1 MIVVSDTSAITALI
15 QIDRVELLFEIFE
28 GVVIPEAVAEELAVS
43 HLALPPWIRTMCVR
57 DPQSA
62 AELRNQLDAGES
74 EAIALAVELG
84 ADFLLID
91 EKLGR
96 AAAKRAGLTTIGILG
111 VASVAKRMGLLVSV
125 AVIIRE
131 LRERASFWISPE
143 LEARVLRDA
152 DEA

>member
-43 HLALPPWIRTMCVR
+43 HVALPPWIRTMCVR
-57 DPQSA
+57 DPQSV

-111 VASVAKRMGLLVSV
+111 VASVAKRKGLLVSV
-125 AVIIRE
+125 ATIIRD

-152 DEA
+152 GEA

>member
-1 MIVVSDTSAITALI
+1 MIVVSDTSAISALI
-15 QIDRVELLFEIFE
+15 QIDRIDLLFDIFE

-43 HLALPPWIRTMCVR
+43 HLVLPPWIRTMSVR
-57 DPQSA
+57 EPQIVA
-62 AELRNQLDAGES
+62 DLRDELDAGES

-111 VASVAKRMGLLVSV
+111 VASVAKHKGLLDSV
-125 AVIIRE
+125 AIVIRE
-131 LRERASFWISPE
+131 LREQASFWISPE

-152 DEA
+152 GEA